1 MNAEGNNMRGQ
12 TGPTIPKDWEF
23 RSRCSI
29 ARSLE
34 LVGDKW
40 TLLIVRDLMWH
51 GKQTFLALQSSEE
64 HIPTNI
70 LASRLKKLAELGLVE
85 KTPYQDRPV
94 RYRYA
99 LNDAGRSL
107 EPVLRSL
114 MAWGHQ
120 NLCGGYFD
128 PSTGRSALPS

>member
-1 MNAEGNNMRGQ
+1 MDAERKNVQGQ
-12 TGPTIPKDWEF
+12 TGITIPEDWAF

-51 GKQTFLALQSSEE
+51 RKQTFQALQSSEE

-70 LASRLKKLAELGLVE
+70 LASRLKKLLKLGLVE
-85 KTPYQDRPV
+85 KTAYQDRPV
-94 RYRYA
+94 RYHYT

-107 EPVLRSL
+107 EPILRSL
-114 MAWGHQ
+114 MAWGHEK
-120 NLCGGYFD
+120 LAGGYFD
-128 PSTGRSALPS
+128 PSTGKSTLPG